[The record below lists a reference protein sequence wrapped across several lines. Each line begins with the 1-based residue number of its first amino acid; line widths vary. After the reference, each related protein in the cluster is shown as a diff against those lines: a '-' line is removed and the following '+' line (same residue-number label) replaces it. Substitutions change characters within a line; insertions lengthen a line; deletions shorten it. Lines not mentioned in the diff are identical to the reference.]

1 MNWAEGAGVAASP
14 GSGAGAE
21 SGARPGAEAVAGEAA
36 APGEALERL
45 AGCTEPYLIGVRHHS
60 PALAA
65 AVPAM
70 LTRAAPEV
78 LFVELP
84 EEFAPWLPYLADP
97 ATVPPVALAGGR
109 GDGTGGGLVF
119 LPFAEFSPEL
129 AAIRWAREAGV
140 EVVAFDLPLGARE
153 ERVLGGG
160 AEGDDHGGTRAPGG
174 GDVEGNGHGGALSA
188 ALRARVG
195 GRDGDDLWDRLVETT
210 APGSGPEALRRA
222 ALLVGWA
229 LRADAGAGAGA
240 GAGAVDPYDLR
251 REANMRR
258 RLAERPGRRT
268 AAVIG
273 AFHAPALVRGGPDEG
288 GAEVPGSVGA
298 DLARS
303 AEADGGRPTG
313 ADASRPAGI
322 DVTQSVGADASRP
335 AGADVAG
342 AARAGEERPAEAD
355 GARAAGAGEA
365 RPAGSD
371 VTRDTEA
378 GEARPVGADEARA
391 AGAGEG
397 RVVGG
402 GASTA
407 AKGGG
412 VVTSLVPYSYAL
424 LDERSGYPAGIR
436 DPEWQ
441 RGVHIAAGDPVLL
454 DDLLTATAVR
464 ICAAVRDGGHPSG
477 PADARE
483 VVRVARDL
491 AALRGLPAAGRGEL
505 VEAAQTVLTQGQL
518 YGRGRV
524 VAAAMEKVLVG
535 ARQGRLAPGTP
546 RSGLG
551 PSVETLLAGLSL
563 PTPTAPGRRELRLDA
578 HRSDLDRRRELA
590 LRRLAACRVPYGEEG
605 GVAGVGDAAPLTTRW
620 TVTWSPSTA
629 AMLDVTGVRGVTL
642 EQATEGTLRQRR
654 TRERLLGGPTAPEV
668 LAGLEAAAQCGLPG
682 LAAERLSETAELLPA
697 SGTLPELLAG
707 LALLDRIRSGH
718 LPGLPDGWERAAL
731 TEAYDDLT
739 AAGVRALDGLAG
751 STDAEDARALVS
763 LAGRAAAALG
773 GGLRLDAALVRL
785 EADATALIRGAAGVA
800 RVLLGRGDATEFG
813 VRLASRVDGATTSAL
828 RTDLG
833 GFLRGALL
841 AAGALMETG
850 PALDPLMERV
860 EALPD
865 RDFLDRLP
873 ALRAGF
879 DTLSPAA
886 RSRLLATVEDRTGL
900 AAGTLPGPMTDP
912 ATLALLASAD
922 LAGREALTARG
933 LVPDLRCDPATG
945 AAHGRTPAV
954 SGRASLLEPVG
965 LGGGEAGPVAA
976 EGVAAEGVAAE
987 PTGAGRVTAEPVAAG
1002 PVAVV
1007 ATVEV
1012 GGAEVGKVA
1021 VGPVGTGTG
1030 TVAAGGGEAGTAGA
1044 GTITAGTVGV
1054 GTAGVGTV
1062 GIGAVAGGVPWEG
1075 EAGRGGIALVPG
1087 ERWRLLLGRGRELRG
1102 GAGRVGAALDEL
1114 YGFGRGEGARGEDGR
1129 GGSRGGDGAPY
1140 PDVRSWSEELTAL
1153 FGPGVREEVLA
1164 AAADAGRIDA
1174 AMELDP
1180 AAARPSVEL
1189 LRTVLSYAGGL
1200 PEQQLAR
1207 LRPLVAKLVAELT
1220 EALANR
1226 LRPALTGLSHP
1237 RPTRRPGGPLDL
1249 ARTIRANLA
1258 TARRDPDTGALTVL
1272 PERPMFRT
1280 RARKTADWRLVLV
1293 VDVSGS
1299 MEASTVWAALTA
1311 AVLAG
1316 VPAVSTHFVAFSTE
1330 VVDLTDQVDDPLSLL
1345 LEVSVGGGT
1354 NIALGL
1360 RHARQLVSVPSRTLV
1375 VLISDFE
1382 EGGPVSPLLAEVR
1395 ALVDAGCH
1403 VLGCASLDDEG
1414 RPRYS
1419 TGIAGQ
1425 LVGAGMP
1432 VAALSPLELARWVG
1446 ERVGGAH
1453 R

>member
-1 MNWAEGAGVAASP
+1 MNWGEGAGL
-14 GSGAGAE
+14 
-21 SGARPGAEAVAGEAA
+21 GEAP
-36 APGEALERL
+36 APGKALNRL
-45 AGCTEPYLIGVRHHS
+45 ADCTEPYLIGVRHHS

-70 LTRAAPEV
+70 LTHAAPEV

-109 GDGTGGGLVF
+109 SDGTGGGLVF

-153 ERVLGGG
+153 ERVPGGG
-160 AEGDDHGGTRAPGG
+160 AEGD
-174 GDVEGNGHGGALSA
+174 GHGGALSA

-195 GRDGDDLWDRLVETT
+195 GRGGDDLWDRLVETM

-229 LRADAGAGAGA
+229 LRADAGA
-240 GAGAVDPYDLR
+240 VDPYDLR

-258 RLAERPGRRT
+258 HLAERAGRRT

-273 AFHAPALVRGGPDEG
+273 AFHAPALVWDGPDEA
-288 GAEVPGSVGA
+288 GAAGADAARSVGA
-298 DLARS
+298 DAAR
-303 AEADGGRPTG
+303 AAG
-313 ADASRPAGI
+313 ADASR
-322 DVTQSVGADASRP
+322 S
-335 AGADVAG
+335 AGADVA
-342 AARAGEERPAEAD
+342 
-355 GARAAGAGEA
+355 RAAGDGEA
-365 RPAGSD
+365 RSAGVRVD
-371 VTRDTEA
+371 
-378 GEARPVGADEARA
+378 RA
-391 AGAGEG
+391 AGDGVV
-397 RVVGG
+397 RVVRAVGG
-402 GASTA
+402 DASA
-407 AKGGG
+407 SAKGGG
-412 VVTSLVPYSYAL
+412 AVTSLVPYSYAL

-441 RGVHIAAGDPVLL
+441 RGVHLAAGDPVLL

-464 ICAAVRDGGHPSG
+464 ICVAVRDGGHPSG

-535 ARQGRLAPGTP
+535 TRQGRLAPGTP

-551 PSVETLLAGLSL
+551 PSVETLLGGLSL
-563 PTPTAPGRRELRLDA
+563 PTPTAPARRELRLDA

-620 TVTWSPSTA
+620 TVSWSPSTA

-668 LAGLEAAAQCGLPG
+668 LAGLEEAARCGLPG
-682 LAAERLSETAELLPA
+682 LAAERLAETAELLPA
-697 SGTLPELLAG
+697 SGTLPELLTG
-707 LALLDRIRSGH
+707 LNLLDRIRSGH

-751 STDAEDARALVS
+751 STDAEDARALVA

-785 EADATALIRGAAGVA
+785 EADGTALIRGAAGVA
-800 RVLLGRGDATEFG
+800 RVLLGSGDAREFG
-813 VRLASRVDGATTSAL
+813 VRLASRVDGATTSVL

-833 GFLRGALL
+833 EFLRGALL
-841 AAGALMETG
+841 AAGSLMETG
-850 PALDPLMERV
+850 PALYPLMERV

-933 LVPDLRCDPATG
+933 LVPDLTSDVGADLRATSETDLATGVTASAATGATG
-945 AAHGRTPAV
+945 AAYGRMSAAD
-954 SGRASLLEPVG
+954 GRAPLLGPAG
-965 LGGGEAGPVAA
+965 GSALGGV
-976 EGVAAEGVAAE
+976 
-987 PTGAGRVTAEPVAAG
+987 RWDS
-1002 PVAVV
+1002 
-1007 ATVEV
+1007 
-1012 GGAEVGKVA
+1012 
-1021 VGPVGTGTG
+1021 
-1030 TVAAGGGEAGTAGA
+1030 AGA
-1044 GTITAGTVGV
+1044 GQGV
-1054 GTAGVGTV
+1054 L
-1062 GIGAVAGGVPWEG
+1062 
-1075 EAGRGGIALVPG
+1075 ALSPG

-1114 YGFGRGEGARGEDGR
+1114 YGFGRGEGARGEEGR

-1200 PEQQLAR
+1200 PEHQLAR
-1207 LRPLVAKLVAELT
+1207 LRPLVARLVAELT

-1258 TARRDPDTGALTVL
+1258 TARRDPETGALTVL
-1272 PERPMFRT
+1272 PERPVFRT

>member
-1 MNWAEGAGVAASP
+1 MSWGEGAGLGRTAPP
-14 GSGAGAE
+14 GK
-21 SGARPGAEAVAGEAA
+21 
-36 APGEALERL
+36 ALNRL
-45 AGCTEPYLIGVRHHS
+45 ADCTEPYLIGVRHHS

-70 LTRAAPEV
+70 LTQAAPEV
-78 LFVELP
+78 LFIELP

-109 GDGTGGGLVF
+109 SDGTGGGLVF

-140 EVVAFDLPLGARE
+140 EVVAFDLPLEARE
-153 ERVLGGG
+153 ERGLGGG
-160 AEGDDHGGTRAPGG
+160 AEGDGR
-174 GDVEGNGHGGALSA
+174 GGALSA
-188 ALRARVG
+188 ALRARAG
-195 GRDGDDLWDRLVETT
+195 GRGGDDLWDRLVETM

-229 LRADAGAGAGA
+229 LRADAGA
-240 GAGAVDPYDLR
+240 VDPYDLR

-258 RLAERPGRRT
+258 HLAERVGRRT

-273 AFHAPALVRGGPDEG
+273 AFHAPALVRGGPDE
-288 GAEVPGSVGA
+288 ARAAGA
-298 DLARS
+298 DVGRSEGADVAR
-303 AEADGGRPTG
+303 AAG
-313 ADASRPAGI
+313 ADAA
-322 DVTQSVGADASRP
+322 RP
-335 AGADVAG
+335 AGADV
-342 AARAGEERPAEAD
+342 
-355 GARAAGAGEA
+355 
-365 RPAGSD
+365 
-371 VTRDTEA
+371 
-378 GEARPVGADEARA
+378 
-391 AGAGEG
+391 G

-402 GASTA
+402 DASPA

-441 RGVHIAAGDPVLL
+441 RGVHLAAGDPVLL

-491 AALRGLPAAGRGEL
+491 ASLRGLPAAGRGEV

-524 VAAAMEKVLVG
+524 VAASMEKVLVG
-535 ARQGRLAPGTP
+535 TRQGRLAPGTP

-551 PSVETLLAGLSL
+551 PSVETLLGGLSL

-578 HRSDLDRRRELA
+578 HRGDLDRRRELA
-590 LRRLAACRVPYGEEG
+590 LRRLAACRVPYGEESS
-605 GVAGVGDAAPLTTRW
+605 VAGVGDAAPLTTRW

-668 LAGLEAAAQCGLPG
+668 LAGLEEAARCGLPD

-697 SGTLPELLAG
+697 SGTLPELLTG

-718 LPGLPDGWERAAL
+718 LPGLPGGWERAAL
-731 TEAYDDLT
+731 SEAYDDLT

-800 RVLLGRGDATEFG
+800 RVLLGSGDATEFG

-841 AAGALMETG
+841 AAGSLMETG

-933 LVPDLRCDPATG
+933 LFPGLTADLATG
-945 AAHGRTPAV
+945 LPAGAG
-954 SGRASLLEPVG
+954 S
-965 LGGGEAGPVAA
+965 GEARPA
-976 EGVAAEGVAAE
+976 
-987 PTGAGRVTAEPVAAG
+987 TAEPAAAG
-1002 PVAVV
+1002 PVTAGPVMAGPVTVV

-1012 GGAEVGKVA
+1012 GGAGAGTVA
-1021 VGPVGTGTG
+1021 VGVPRD
-1030 TVAAGGGEAGTAGA
+1030 GA
-1044 GTITAGTVGV
+1044 T
-1054 GTAGVGTV
+1054 
-1062 GIGAVAGGVPWEG
+1062 GGVL
-1075 EAGRGGIALVPG
+1075 ALSPG

-1114 YGFGRGEGARGEDGR
+1114 YGFGRGEGARGEEGR

-1200 PEQQLAR
+1200 PEHQLAR

-1220 EALANR
+1220 EALAHR

-1272 PERPMFRT
+1272 PERPVFRT